1 MYEAR
6 CFMNMQLLIF
16 RGLETSEVFEI
27 MGMNNV
33 EVMIINC
40 QYKANSY
47 HHLSSGEY
55 AFITTF
61 LYVFLVSNQGPI
73 LVLKQDCNTLL

>member
-1 MYEAR
+1 
-6 CFMNMQLLIF
+6 MNVQLLIF
-16 RGLETSEVFEI
+16 RGLETSEIIEI

-33 EVMIINC
+33 EVMIINS

-55 AFITTF
+55 AFITT
-61 LYVFLVSNQGPI
+61 YVFLVSNQGPI

>member
-47 HHLSSGEY
+47 HHLSSGGAY
-55 AFITTF
+55 KF